1 MNEEE
6 IMNLILREIAPL
18 KRQINDL
25 SIQVSDLEME
35 LEAAN
40 DKIKD
45 L

>member
-6 IMNLILREIAPL
+6 VMNLILKEIAPL

-35 LEAAN
+35 LEAAIE
-40 DKIKD
+40 KIKE